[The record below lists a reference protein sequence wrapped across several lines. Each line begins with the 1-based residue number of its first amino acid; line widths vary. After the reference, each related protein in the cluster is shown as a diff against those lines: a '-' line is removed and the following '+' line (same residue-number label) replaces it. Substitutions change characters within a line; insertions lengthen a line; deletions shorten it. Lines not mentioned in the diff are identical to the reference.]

1 MDAYA
6 PDVCFS
12 VARAIVLVRKREG
25 GRKRESCVTQRRVR
39 NETLQCFHLAR
50 TCETPTPSSHQ
61 TNRTNLSPLQ
71 ALPLRRLGLTMAIYI
86 IRTAFNDGIG
96 SVPFLWPIIKAIPW
110 LILLWA
116 VKFFF
121 SGVSN
126 KSDRNMHGRVVLVTV
141 RTADMQSWTKRLSI
155 SREEPVV

>member
-1 MDAYA
+1 
-6 PDVCFS
+6 
-12 VARAIVLVRKREG
+12 
-25 GRKRESCVTQRRVR
+25 
-39 NETLQCFHLAR
+39 
-50 TCETPTPSSHQ
+50 
-61 TNRTNLSPLQ
+61 
-71 ALPLRRLGLTMAIYI
+71 LRQLGLTMAIYI
-86 IRTAFNDGIG
+86 IRTAFNDGVG
-96 SVPFLWPIIKAIPW
+96 SVPFLWPILKSLPW

-141 RTADMQSWTKRLSI
+141 RTADMQERTSWLSI

>member
-1 MDAYA
+1 
-6 PDVCFS
+6 
-12 VARAIVLVRKREG
+12 
-25 GRKRESCVTQRRVR
+25 
-39 NETLQCFHLAR
+39 
-50 TCETPTPSSHQ
+50 
-61 TNRTNLSPLQ
+61 
-71 ALPLRRLGLTMAIYI
+71 MAIYI
-86 IRTAFNDGIG
+86 IRTAFNDGVG
-96 SVPFLWPIIKAIPW
+96 SVPFLWPILKALPW

-141 RTADMQSWTKRLSI
+141 RTVEMQEWTRWLSI